1 MKLDHAIRAE
11 IVRAAA
17 SLGASLAEAERISNG
32 SRSEIYRALAGLGAD
47 RLLLALVATW
57 RDSNDELGVLNS
69 LREWSGT
76 GDFKFFQLP
85 PRDRA
90 PK

>member
-11 IVRAAA
+11 IARAAVG
-17 SLGASLAEAERISNG
+17 LGASRAEAKRISTKA
-32 SRSEIYRALAGLGAD
+32 RSEIYGALSNLGAD

-69 LREWSGT
+69 LREWIAN
-76 GDFKFFQLP
+76 GDFKYFQLP
-85 PRDRA
+85 PENGA
-90 PK
+90 AK

>member
-11 IVRAAA
+11 IARAAA
-17 SLGASLAEAERISNG
+17 SLGASFAEAERISSG
-32 SRSEIYRALAGLGAD
+32 SRSEVYRALAGLGAD

-69 LREWSGT
+69 LREWSGN
-76 GDFKFFQLP
+76 GDVKFFQLP
-85 PRDRA
+85 PRDGA
-90 PK
+90 TK